1 MGDRRCSLLILPCLD
16 RGKDVAAVDDPPVFG
31 VYAKENM
38 DSEDEDE
45 DADVDVDPTVG
56 NRRALEMD
64 DDDEGYVS
72 DGRDIED

>member
-38 DSEDEDE
+38 DSED
-45 DADVDVDPTVG
+45 
-56 NRRALEMD
+56 
-64 DDDEGYVS
+64 DDDEEYVS
-72 DGRDIED
+72 DDNVNEEVRSDAAAYFGPYI